1 MKLTLLLLT
10 LILSTAQ
17 ANLATFKDL
26 SALGDRIPGFVC
38 VLPYPSELPT
48 PTDLI
53 KPKLKEKANLKATY
67 RNNLLIN
74 PSTNQPY
81 TGNLETINNDWG
93 KDAVEYSQEYVNGLR
108 HGSEKAFYKTG
119 ILKSE
124 GNFDQG
130 TIEGVVSL
138 YFEDGSLMGRM
149 DMANNIKE
157 GRGVR
162 YYANGVKQLER
173 FFVKNKLQG
182 TARAWYD
189 TGSLM
194 ITEEYKDGTLHGY
207 SKTYYEAGG
216 VFEEVRYEFGT
227 PKYMRV
233 YREDGTIADEKG
245 FFDRKIIERIVG

>member
-1 MKLTLLLLT
+1 VKYTVLLLT
-10 LILSTAQ
+10 LGLALTTAQ
-17 ANLATFKDL
+17 ANLQ
-26 SALGDRIPGFVC
+26 
-38 VLPYPSELPT
+38 
-48 PTDLI
+48 
-53 KPKLKEKANLKATY
+53 ATY

-74 PSTNQPY
+74 PNTNQPY

-119 ILKSE
+119 VLKSE
-124 GNFDQG
+124 GNFNQG

-138 YFEDGSLMGRM
+138 YFEDGSLMGRV

-233 YREDGTIADEKG
+233 YREDGTLTDEKG
-245 FFDRKIIERIVG
+245 FFDNKVIERIVG

>member
-1 MKLTLLLLT
+1 MKYTLLLLT

-17 ANLATFKDL
+17 ANL
-26 SALGDRIPGFVC
+26 
-38 VLPYPSELPT
+38 E
-48 PTDLI
+48 
-53 KPKLKEKANLKATY
+53 ATY

-74 PSTNQPY
+74 PNTNQPY

-108 HGSEKAFYKTG
+108 HGNEKAFYQTG

-162 YYANGVKQLER
+162 YYANGTKQLER

-182 TARAWYD
+182 TARTWYD

-194 ITEEYKDGTLHGY
+194 ITEEYKDGMLHGY

-245 FFDRKIIERIVG
+245 FFDRKVIEMIVG

>member
-1 MKLTLLLLT
+1 MKRILPL
-10 LILSTAQ
+10 LILILTTAQ

-26 SALGDRIPGFVC
+26 STLGDRIPGFVC

-48 PTDLI
+48 PPDLI
-53 KPKLKEKANLKATY
+53 KPKFKEKANLKATY

-74 PSTNQPY
+74 PNTNQPY

-119 ILKSE
+119 VLKSE
-124 GNFDQG
+124 GNFNQG

-162 YYANGVKQLER
+162 YYANGTKQLER

-227 PKYMRV
+227 PKYMRGV
-233 YREDGTIADEKG
+233 SRRWYDS
-245 FFDRKIIERIVG
+245 

>member
-1 MKLTLLLLT
+1 
-10 LILSTAQ
+10 
-17 ANLATFKDL
+17 
-26 SALGDRIPGFVC
+26 
-38 VLPYPSELPT
+38 
-48 PTDLI
+48 
-53 KPKLKEKANLKATY
+53 
-67 RNNLLIN
+67 
-74 PSTNQPY
+74 
-81 TGNLETINNDWG
+81 
-93 KDAVEYSQEYVNGLR
+93 
-108 HGSEKAFYKTG
+108 
-119 ILKSE
+119 
-124 GNFDQG
+124 
-130 TIEGVVSL
+130 
-138 YFEDGSLMGRM
+138 MGRM

-182 TARAWYD
+182 TARTWYD

-233 YREDGTIADEKG
+233 YRENGTLADEKG

>member
-1 MKLTLLLLT
+1 VKYTVLLLT
-10 LILSTAQ
+10 LGLALTTAQ
-17 ANLATFKDL
+17 ANLQ
-26 SALGDRIPGFVC
+26 
-38 VLPYPSELPT
+38 
-48 PTDLI
+48 
-53 KPKLKEKANLKATY
+53 ATY

-74 PSTNQPY
+74 PNTNQPY

-119 ILKSE
+119 VLKSE
-124 GNFDQG
+124 GNFNQG

-149 DMANNIKE
+149 NMANNIKE

-245 FFDRKIIERIVG
+245 FFDKEVIKRIVG